1 MIHKPYPLILLWILL
16 SVHTKVECKI
26 RDDSGPRL
34 TFSRFSM
41 AYLTGRQNSLNRGVE
56 TLGHGA
62 GIEILINPPY
72 GDEDEDLVIGWTW
85 NNRIGWNFTKGN
97 LCSFGEDIGFWGAKR
112 IGSNME
118 AGMQYSFIG
127 YNVYQNI
134 SFFGSKIQGAFR
146 WKNLQFTYTRE
157 GAGVFY
163 GCIKTKY
170 GKDMSNVHGLE
181 LAYLTKKGIFGSLRN
196 VYYRMG
202 ENKTAETHI
211 SIGIAM

>member
-1 MIHKPYPLILLWILL
+1 MFLLIVLISVKPLESKPF
-16 SVHTKVECKI
+16 K
-26 RDDSGPRL
+26 DDGPRL
-34 TFSRFSM
+34 TFSRGSL
-41 AYLTGRQNSLNRGVE
+41 AYLTGKQNSKNSGVE
-56 TLGHGA
+56 KLGHGA
-62 GIEILINPPY
+62 AIEILINPPY

-85 NNRIGWNFTKGN
+85 NNRIGWNFTRGN
-97 LCSFGEDIGFWGAKR
+97 LCGFGEDIGFWGAKR
-112 IGSNME
+112 IGRDME

-170 GKDMSNVHGLE
+170 SDDMSNVHGLE
-181 LAYLTKKGIFGSLRN
+181 LAYLTKKGIFGSVRN

-202 ENKTAETHI
+202 DNKTAETHI
-211 SIGIAM
+211 SLDIAM